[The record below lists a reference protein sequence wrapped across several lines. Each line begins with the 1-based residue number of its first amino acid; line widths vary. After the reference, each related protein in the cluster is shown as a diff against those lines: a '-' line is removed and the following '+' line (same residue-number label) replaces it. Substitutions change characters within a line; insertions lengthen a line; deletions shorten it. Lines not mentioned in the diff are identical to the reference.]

1 MQEQGGD
8 EETTMPMQA
17 SRRRRAVAAAMA
29 VVSLSLPLLLLAQSD
44 RQAGAARAA
53 TAHSKWHKHVRAARE
68 KPAGPSLNVTGCSPP
83 YTNKWPP
90 CQSTFPEGDPTY
102 SGSTGA
108 P

>member
-8 EETTMPMQA
+8 EETTTPMRA
-17 SRRRRAVAAAMA
+17 SRLRRAAAAIA
-29 VVSLSLPLLLLAQSD
+29 IVSLSLPLLLLVQTD
-44 RQAGAARAA
+44 RQAGARAA
-53 TAHSKWHKHVRAARE
+53 TVHSKRHKHVRAARE
-68 KPAGPSLNVTGCSPP
+68 KPAGPSLNATGCSPP